1 MKSEP
6 LLLPILLLAV
16 ALFVEVITRTIGLLG
31 NHSELQAIYDSQE
44 AQYKTAVDLRAQ
56 FQGIASDTARLSEG
70 GNPNALAVMQRLQAA
85 GISVQLPA
93 APPAPAQAPR
103 P

>member
-1 MKSEP
+1 MKSDQ
-6 LLLPILLLAV
+6 LFLPVLLLAV
-16 ALFVEVITRTIGLLG
+16 AVLLESVTRMLALSE
-31 NHSELQAIYDSQE
+31 NHSDLRAIYDSQE

-85 GISVQLPA
+85 GISVALPA
-93 APPAPAQAPR
+93 APAAAPKP
-103 P
+103 